1 MILLSVPRNLCG
13 DKLMTQANAE
23 ITYLAK
29 LLGENKL
36 RHPKDPASSHIA
48 RSIWQILQ
56 AIFVFGII
64 AWLIYAGAAA
74 MEYRW
79 QWYRVWPF
87 FYRMVDGEFIAGPLI
102 RGIIV
107 TLQLAGVSSVLAI
120 LIGAFTAIGRMSNSI
135 AGRSIATTYLEI
147 IRNTPLLV
155 QLFMFYFVLAP
166 IFGIDRFWAGVLC
179 LAAFEGSF
187 AAEIIRGGIQAVERG
202 QYEAADAT
210 GLSKFDKYFCV
221 ILPQALP
228 LILPPLTGLLISLIK
243 HSAIVS
249 VIAVAELTTEGLNLI
264 SDTYMAFEIWFIV
277 AGMYLVL
284 TTSLSVLVN
293 ILEVKMNRTR

>member
-1 MILLSVPRNLCG
+1 
-13 DKLMTQANAE
+13 MTQANAG
-23 ITYLAK
+23 ITCLAS

-56 AIFVFGII
+56 AILVFGII

-79 QWYRVWPF
+79 QWYRVGPF
-87 FYRMVDGEFIAGPLI
+87 FYRIVDGEFIAGPLI

-187 AAEIIRGGIQAVERG
+187 AAEIIRGGIQAVDRG

-293 ILEVKMNRTR
+293 ILEVRMNRAR

>member
-23 ITYLAK
+23 ITYLAR

-79 QWYRVWPF
+79 QWYRVGPF

-293 ILEVKMNRTR
+293 ILEVKMNRAR

>member
-1 MILLSVPRNLCG
+1 
-13 DKLMTQANAE
+13 MTQANAG
-23 ITYLAK
+23 ITYLAS

-56 AIFVFGII
+56 AILVFGII

-79 QWYRVWPF
+79 QWYRVGPF
-87 FYRMVDGEFIAGPLI
+87 FYRIVDGEFIAGPLI

-187 AAEIIRGGIQAVERG
+187 AAEIIRGGIQAVDRG

-293 ILEVKMNRTR
+293 ILEVRMNRAR

>member
-1 MILLSVPRNLCG
+1 MMQTHHETPF
-13 DKLMTQANAE
+13 
-23 ITYLAK
+23 LAK
-29 LLGENKL
+29 LLGIDSL
-36 RHPKDPASSHIA
+36 RHPKDPVSAHIA
-48 RSIWQILQ
+48 RSFWQIAQ
-56 AIFVFGII
+56 AIILFSII
-64 AWLIYAGAAA
+64 VWLIYAGAAA

-79 QWYRVWPF
+79 QWYRVGPF
-87 FYRMVDGEFIAGPLI
+87 FYRIIDGEFIPGPLFK
-102 RGIIV
+102 GIIV
-107 TLQLAGVSSVLAI
+107 TLQLAGVSSILSI
-120 LIGAFTAIGRMSNSI
+120 LIGALTAIGRMSNSI
-135 AGRSIATTYLEI
+135 AGRSIASTYLEI

-179 LAAFEGSF
+179 LSAFEGSF
-187 AAEIIRGGIQAVERG
+187 AAEIIRGGIQAVDRG
-202 QYEAADAT
+202 QNEAADAT
-210 GLSKFDKYFCV
+210 GLSKFDKYRYV
-221 ILPQALP
+221 IVPQALP

-284 TTSLSVLVN
+284 TTSISVLVN
-293 ILEVKMNRTR
+293 ILEVKMNRAR